1 LSQTNAIEVKNLVK
15 TYGDVYALK
24 NVDLN
29 IADGEYFV
37 LLGPSGGGK
46 TTLLRSIGGFIRPDS
61 GSVDIKGK
69 NVDNLPP
76 DKRPT
81 SMVFQGF
88 ALFPH
93 MSVSE
98 NIGYGLKIQS
108 IENNIIEN
116 KVSRMMDLVGLTG
129 LSKRK
134 PHELSGGQQ
143 QRVQLARALILEND
157 VLLLDEPLSALDA
170 QLRKDMCIELKR
182 LQKTVG
188 ISFVHVT
195 HNQEE
200 AMSVADRIAIIA
212 DGEMIEQGTPKE
224 IYSNPKK
231 KFTAEFIGEKNI
243 FVLLLFVGFFYL
255 LFKSLDQIRDKTK
268 NFAQIFSH
276 TGFSLLLISILLNSF
291 SSREIVKNIQV
302 GETFTLKNEKIIFK
316 KIAIEKEKNYESI
329 VGFFEILDDKNTI
342 INLQPEIRI
351 YNEPEMATSEASIK
365 TTLFKDRFIT
375 INIIKDQNF
384 FNVRYQHK
392 PFMIWIWISTL
403 IIMLGGFF
411 AIFRKSKEVN
421 I

>member
-1 LSQTNAIEVKNLVK
+1 LPNKNSIEVRSLVK

-24 NVDLN
+24 NVDLD

-61 GSVDIKGK
+61 GTVQIKGK

-93 MSVSE
+93 MTVYE
-98 NIGYGLKIQS
+98 NIGYGLKLRSVEKS
-108 IENNIIEN
+108 IIHDRVI
-116 KVSRMMDLVGLTG
+116 KMMDLVGLSG
-129 LSKRK
+129 LSDRK

-212 DGEMIEQGTPKE
+212 DGEMVEQGSPKE

-243 FVLLLFVGFFYL
+243 LNGVVVDFNKSKILVNIEKDQIEVANNNYTIAKNQEISLSIKSESIQISKVSSSKSKGAKNSIAGKVTEITFLGQFIRYLVLLSNNQEIQVRSNNEVEGVSLNDQINL
-255 LFKSLDQIRDKTK
+255 TWSLDD
-268 NFAQIFSH
+268 F
-276 TGFSLLLISILLNSF
+276 LIH
-291 SSREIVKNIQV
+291 
-302 GETFTLKNEKIIFK
+302 
-316 KIAIEKEKNYESI
+316 ES
-329 VGFFEILDDKNTI
+329 
-342 INLQPEIRI
+342 
-351 YNEPEMATSEASIK
+351 
-365 TTLFKDRFIT
+365 
-375 INIIKDQNF
+375 
-384 FNVRYQHK
+384 
-392 PFMIWIWISTL
+392 
-403 IIMLGGFF
+403 
-411 AIFRKSKEVN
+411 
-421 I
+421 

>member
-1 LSQTNAIEVKNLVK
+1 MAKTNAIEVKNLVK
-15 TYGDVYALK
+15 TYGNVYALK

-61 GSVDIKGK
+61 GSVEIKGQ

-93 MSVSE
+93 MNVSQ
-98 NIGYGLKIQS
+98 NIGYGLKLKS
-108 IENNIIEN
+108 VEKNVIEG
-116 KVSRMMDLVGLTG
+116 KVNRMMDLVGLKG
-129 LSKRK
+129 LSNRM

-212 DGEMIEQGTPKE
+212 DGKMVEQGTPKE
-224 IYSNPKK
+224 IYSNPKN

-243 FVLLLFVGFFYL
+243 FEGKVIDFNKTKVVVVIENDNIEIANNNYKIKKNQKVSLSIKSESIQIKKISKTNSKVLNNQIVGKISEITFLGQFVRYL
-255 LFKSLDQIRDKTK
+255 LV
-268 NFAQIFSH
+268 
-276 TGFSLLLISILLNSF
+276 LNNKQ
-291 SSREIVKNIQV
+291 EIQV
-302 GETFTLKNEKIIFK
+302 R
-316 KIAIEKEKNYESI
+316 AYEEL
-329 VGFFEILDDKNTI
+329 V
-342 INLQPEIRI
+342 NLNVNDTVSLSWKLEDF
-351 YNEPEMATSEASIK
+351 
-365 TTLFKDRFIT
+365 LLH
-375 INIIKDQNF
+375 QN
-384 FNVRYQHK
+384 
-392 PFMIWIWISTL
+392 
-403 IIMLGGFF
+403 
-411 AIFRKSKEVN
+411 
-421 I
+421 

>member
-1 LSQTNAIEVKNLVK
+1 LPNKNSIEVRNLVK

-24 NVDLN
+24 NVDLD

-61 GSVDIKGK
+61 GTVQIKGK

-93 MSVSE
+93 MTVYE
-98 NIGYGLKIQS
+98 NIGYGLKLRS
-108 IENNIIEN
+108 VEKNIIHDRVI
-116 KVSRMMDLVGLTG
+116 KMMDLVGLSG
-129 LSKRK
+129 LSDRK

-212 DGEMIEQGTPKE
+212 DGEMVEQGSPKE

-243 FVLLLFVGFFYL
+243 LNGVVVDFNKSKILVNIEKDEIEVANNNYTIAKNQEISLSIKSESIQISKVSSSKTQGAKNSIRGKVTEITFLGQFIRYLVLLSNNQEIQVRSNNEVEGVSLNDQINL
-255 LFKSLDQIRDKTK
+255 TWSLDD
-268 NFAQIFSH
+268 F
-276 TGFSLLLISILLNSF
+276 LIH
-291 SSREIVKNIQV
+291 
-302 GETFTLKNEKIIFK
+302 
-316 KIAIEKEKNYESI
+316 ES
-329 VGFFEILDDKNTI
+329 
-342 INLQPEIRI
+342 
-351 YNEPEMATSEASIK
+351 
-365 TTLFKDRFIT
+365 
-375 INIIKDQNF
+375 
-384 FNVRYQHK
+384 
-392 PFMIWIWISTL
+392 
-403 IIMLGGFF
+403 
-411 AIFRKSKEVN
+411 
-421 I
+421 

>member
-1 LSQTNAIEVKNLVK
+1 MSITNAIEVKNLVK

-61 GSVDIKGK
+61 GTVDIKGK

-98 NIGYGLKIQS
+98 NIGYGLKLQS
-108 IENNIIEN
+108 IEKDTIET

-224 IYSNPKK
+224 IYSNPRK

-243 FVLLLFVGFFYL
+243 FNGKILEFTKEKIIVDIDGANIEVANNNYNIIKNQNVSLSIKSESIQITKDKDTKPENQKNSIKGNVSEITFLGQFVRYL
-255 LFKSLDQIRDKTK
+255 V
-268 NFAQIFSH
+268 
-276 TGFSLLLISILLNSF
+276 LLNSGQ
-291 SSREIVKNIQV
+291 EIQV
-302 GETFTLKNEKIIFK
+302 RSYEEV
-316 KIAIEKEKNYESI
+316 NY
-329 VGFFEILDDKNTI
+329 
-342 INLQPEIRI
+342 INLNDAVKLSWKIEDFLLH
-351 YNEPEMATSEASIK
+351 ES
-365 TTLFKDRFIT
+365 
-375 INIIKDQNF
+375 
-384 FNVRYQHK
+384 
-392 PFMIWIWISTL
+392 
-403 IIMLGGFF
+403 
-411 AIFRKSKEVN
+411 
-421 I
+421 

>member
-1 LSQTNAIEVKNLVK
+1 MAKTNAIEVKNLVK
-15 TYGDVYALK
+15 TYGNVYALK

-61 GSVDIKGK
+61 GSVNIKGQ
-69 NVDNLPP
+69 NVDDLPP
-76 DKRPT
+76 DRRPT

-93 MSVSE
+93 MNVSQ
-98 NIGYGLKIQS
+98 NIGYGLKLKS
-108 IENNIIEN
+108 IDKNIIEN
-116 KVSRMMDLVGLTG
+116 KVNKMMDLVGLKG
-129 LSKRK
+129 LSNRM

-212 DGEMIEQGTPKE
+212 DGEMVEQGTPKE
-224 IYSNPKK
+224 IYSNPKN

-243 FVLLLFVGFFYL
+243 FEGRIKDFN
-255 LFKSLDQIRDKTK
+255 KTK
-268 NFAQIFSH
+268 VVVDIDNDNIEIANNNYKVKKNQKVSLSIKSESIQIKK
-276 TGFSLLLISILLNSF
+276 ISKTNSKVSNNQIVGKISEITFLGQFVRYLVVLNNNQEIQVRSYE
-291 SSREIVKNIQV
+291 EIVN
-302 GETFTLKNEKIIFK
+302 LKVHDTVSLSWKLEDF
-316 KIAIEKEKNYESI
+316 
-329 VGFFEILDDKNTI
+329 L
-342 INLQPEIRI
+342 LH
-351 YNEPEMATSEASIK
+351 
-365 TTLFKDRFIT
+365 
-375 INIIKDQNF
+375 QN
-384 FNVRYQHK
+384 
-392 PFMIWIWISTL
+392 
-403 IIMLGGFF
+403 
-411 AIFRKSKEVN
+411 
-421 I
+421 

>member
-1 LSQTNAIEVKNLVK
+1 LAKTNAIEVKNLVK
-15 TYGDVYALK
+15 TYGNVYALK

-61 GSVDIKGK
+61 GSVNIKGQ
-69 NVDNLPP
+69 NVDDLPP
-76 DKRPT
+76 DRRPT

-93 MSVSE
+93 MNVSQ
-98 NIGYGLKIQS
+98 NIGYGLKLKS
-108 IENNIIEN
+108 IDKNIIEN
-116 KVSRMMDLVGLTG
+116 KVNKMMDLVGLKG
-129 LSKRK
+129 LSNRM

-212 DGEMIEQGTPKE
+212 DGEMVEQGTPKE
-224 IYSNPKK
+224 IYSNPKN

-243 FVLLLFVGFFYL
+243 FEGKIKDFN
-255 LFKSLDQIRDKTK
+255 KTK
-268 NFAQIFSH
+268 VVVDIDNDNIEIANNNYKVKKNQKVSLSIKSESIQIKK
-276 TGFSLLLISILLNSF
+276 ISKTNSKISNNQIVGKISEITFLGQFVRYLVVLNNDQEIQVRSYE
-291 SSREIVKNIQV
+291 EIVN
-302 GETFTLKNEKIIFK
+302 LKVHDTVSLSWKLEDF
-316 KIAIEKEKNYESI
+316 
-329 VGFFEILDDKNTI
+329 L
-342 INLQPEIRI
+342 LH
-351 YNEPEMATSEASIK
+351 
-365 TTLFKDRFIT
+365 
-375 INIIKDQNF
+375 QN
-384 FNVRYQHK
+384 
-392 PFMIWIWISTL
+392 
-403 IIMLGGFF
+403 
-411 AIFRKSKEVN
+411 
-421 I
+421 

>member
-1 LSQTNAIEVKNLVK
+1 MSITNAIEVKNLVK

-98 NIGYGLKIQS
+98 NIGYGLKLQS
-108 IENNIIEN
+108 IEKDIIET
-116 KVSRMMDLVGLTG
+116 KVNRMMDLVGLTG

-224 IYSNPKK
+224 IYSNPRK

-243 FVLLLFVGFFYL
+243 FNGKILEFTKEKIIVDIDGASIEVANNNYNISKNQNVSLSIKSESIQITKDKDTKPENQKNSIKGNVSEITFLGQFVRYL
-255 LFKSLDQIRDKTK
+255 V
-268 NFAQIFSH
+268 
-276 TGFSLLLISILLNSF
+276 LLNSGQ
-291 SSREIVKNIQV
+291 EIQV
-302 GETFTLKNEKIIFK
+302 RS
-316 KIAIEKEKNYESI
+316 YE
-329 VGFFEILDDKNTI
+329 
-342 INLQPEIRI
+342 
-351 YNEPEMATSEASIK
+351 
-365 TTLFKDRFIT
+365 
-375 INIIKDQNF
+375 
-384 FNVRYQHK
+384 
-392 PFMIWIWISTL
+392 
-403 IIMLGGFF
+403 
-411 AIFRKSKEVN
+411 EVN
-421 I
+421 YISLNDAVKLSWKIEDFLLHES

>member
-1 LSQTNAIEVKNLVK
+1 MAKTNAIEVKNLVK
-15 TYGDVYALK
+15 TYGNVYALK

-61 GSVDIKGK
+61 GSVNIKGQ
-69 NVDNLPP
+69 NVDDLPP
-76 DKRPT
+76 DRRPT

-93 MSVSE
+93 MNVSQ
-98 NIGYGLKIQS
+98 NIGYGLKLKS
-108 IENNIIEN
+108 IDKNIIEN
-116 KVSRMMDLVGLTG
+116 KVNKMMDLVGLKG
-129 LSKRK
+129 LSNRM

-212 DGEMIEQGTPKE
+212 DGEMVEQGTPKE
-224 IYSNPKK
+224 IYSNPKN

-243 FVLLLFVGFFYL
+243 FQGRIKDFN
-255 LFKSLDQIRDKTK
+255 KTK
-268 NFAQIFSH
+268 VVVDIDNDNIEIANNNYKFKKNQKVSLSIKSESIQIKK
-276 TGFSLLLISILLNSF
+276 ISKTNSKVSNNQIVGKISEITFLGQFVRYLVVLNNNQEIQVRSYE
-291 SSREIVKNIQV
+291 EIVN
-302 GETFTLKNEKIIFK
+302 LKVHDTVSLSWKLEDF
-316 KIAIEKEKNYESI
+316 
-329 VGFFEILDDKNTI
+329 L
-342 INLQPEIRI
+342 LH
-351 YNEPEMATSEASIK
+351 
-365 TTLFKDRFIT
+365 
-375 INIIKDQNF
+375 QN
-384 FNVRYQHK
+384 
-392 PFMIWIWISTL
+392 
-403 IIMLGGFF
+403 
-411 AIFRKSKEVN
+411 
-421 I
+421 

>member
-1 LSQTNAIEVKNLVK
+1 LVNSNSIKVKNLVK

-24 NVDLN
+24 NVDLE

-61 GSVDIKGK
+61 GTVEIKGK

-93 MSVSE
+93 MTVNE
-98 NIGYGLKIQS
+98 NIGYGLKLRS
-108 IENNIIEN
+108 IDKDIIGE
-116 KVSRMMDLVGLTG
+116 KVTKMMDLVGLSG
-129 LSKRK
+129 LSDRK

-212 DGEMIEQGTPKE
+212 DGEMVEQGTPKE

-231 KFTAEFIGEKNI
+231 KFTAQFIGEKNI
-243 FVLLLFVGFFYL
+243 LNGVVIDFSKSKILVNIEKDEIEVANNNYAISKNQKISLSIKSESIEITKGSANKSKGAKNSISGKVTEITFLGQFIRYLVLLSNNQEIQVRSHNEVRGVSLNDQVNL
-255 LFKSLDQIRDKTK
+255 TWSLDD
-268 NFAQIFSH
+268 F
-276 TGFSLLLISILLNSF
+276 LIH
-291 SSREIVKNIQV
+291 
-302 GETFTLKNEKIIFK
+302 
-316 KIAIEKEKNYESI
+316 ES
-329 VGFFEILDDKNTI
+329 
-342 INLQPEIRI
+342 
-351 YNEPEMATSEASIK
+351 
-365 TTLFKDRFIT
+365 
-375 INIIKDQNF
+375 
-384 FNVRYQHK
+384 
-392 PFMIWIWISTL
+392 
-403 IIMLGGFF
+403 
-411 AIFRKSKEVN
+411 
-421 I
+421 

>member
-1 LSQTNAIEVKNLVK
+1 MPNKNSIEVRSLVK

-24 NVDLN
+24 NVDLD

-61 GSVDIKGK
+61 GTVQIKGK

-93 MSVSE
+93 MTVYE
-98 NIGYGLKIQS
+98 NIGYGLKLRSVEKS
-108 IENNIIEN
+108 IIHDRVI
-116 KVSRMMDLVGLTG
+116 KMMDLVGLSG
-129 LSKRK
+129 LSDRK

-212 DGEMIEQGTPKE
+212 DGEMVEQGSPKE

-243 FVLLLFVGFFYL
+243 LNGVVVDFNKSKILVNIEKDEIEVANNNYTIAKNQEISLSIKSESIQISKVSSSKSKGANNSITGKVTEITFLGQFIRYLVLLSNNQEIQVRSNNEVEGVSLNDQINL
-255 LFKSLDQIRDKTK
+255 TWSLDD
-268 NFAQIFSH
+268 F
-276 TGFSLLLISILLNSF
+276 LIH
-291 SSREIVKNIQV
+291 
-302 GETFTLKNEKIIFK
+302 
-316 KIAIEKEKNYESI
+316 ES
-329 VGFFEILDDKNTI
+329 
-342 INLQPEIRI
+342 
-351 YNEPEMATSEASIK
+351 
-365 TTLFKDRFIT
+365 
-375 INIIKDQNF
+375 
-384 FNVRYQHK
+384 
-392 PFMIWIWISTL
+392 
-403 IIMLGGFF
+403 
-411 AIFRKSKEVN
+411 
-421 I
+421 

>member
-1 LSQTNAIEVKNLVK
+1 MVNSNSIKVKNLVK

-24 NVDLN
+24 NVDLE

-61 GSVDIKGK
+61 GTVEIKGK

-93 MSVSE
+93 MTVNE
-98 NIGYGLKIQS
+98 NIGYGLKLRS
-108 IENNIIEN
+108 IDKDIISE
-116 KVSRMMDLVGLTG
+116 KVTKMMDLVGLSG
-129 LSKRK
+129 LSDRK

-212 DGEMIEQGTPKE
+212 DGEMVEQGTPKE

-243 FVLLLFVGFFYL
+243 LNGVVIDFSKSKILVNIEKDEIEVANNNYAISKNQKISLSIKSESIEITKRSDNKSEGAKNSISGKVTEITFLGQFIRYLVLLSNNQEIQVRSYNEVRGVSLNDQVNL
-255 LFKSLDQIRDKTK
+255 TWSLDD
-268 NFAQIFSH
+268 F
-276 TGFSLLLISILLNSF
+276 LIH
-291 SSREIVKNIQV
+291 
-302 GETFTLKNEKIIFK
+302 
-316 KIAIEKEKNYESI
+316 ES
-329 VGFFEILDDKNTI
+329 
-342 INLQPEIRI
+342 
-351 YNEPEMATSEASIK
+351 
-365 TTLFKDRFIT
+365 
-375 INIIKDQNF
+375 
-384 FNVRYQHK
+384 
-392 PFMIWIWISTL
+392 
-403 IIMLGGFF
+403 
-411 AIFRKSKEVN
+411 
-421 I
+421 

>member
-1 LSQTNAIEVKNLVK
+1 MAKTNAIEVKNLVK
-15 TYGDVYALK
+15 TYGNVYALK

-61 GSVDIKGK
+61 GSVNIKGQ
-69 NVDNLPP
+69 NVDDLPP
-76 DKRPT
+76 DRRPT

-93 MSVSE
+93 MNVSQ
-98 NIGYGLKIQS
+98 NIGYGLKLKS
-108 IENNIIEN
+108 IDKNIIEN
-116 KVSRMMDLVGLTG
+116 KVNKMTDLVGLKG
-129 LSKRK
+129 LSNRM

-212 DGEMIEQGTPKE
+212 DGEMVEQGTPKE
-224 IYSNPKK
+224 IYSNPKN

-243 FVLLLFVGFFYL
+243 FEGKIKDFN
-255 LFKSLDQIRDKTK
+255 KTK
-268 NFAQIFSH
+268 VVVDIDNDNIEIANNNYKVKKNQKVSLSIKSESIQIKK
-276 TGFSLLLISILLNSF
+276 ISKTNSKISNNQIVGKISEITFLGQFVRYLVVLNNKQEIQVRSYE
-291 SSREIVKNIQV
+291 EIVN
-302 GETFTLKNEKIIFK
+302 LKVHDTVSLSWKLEDF
-316 KIAIEKEKNYESI
+316 
-329 VGFFEILDDKNTI
+329 L
-342 INLQPEIRI
+342 LH
-351 YNEPEMATSEASIK
+351 
-365 TTLFKDRFIT
+365 
-375 INIIKDQNF
+375 QN
-384 FNVRYQHK
+384 
-392 PFMIWIWISTL
+392 
-403 IIMLGGFF
+403 
-411 AIFRKSKEVN
+411 
-421 I
+421 

>member
-1 LSQTNAIEVKNLVK
+1 MSNKNSIEVRNLVK
-15 TYGDVYALK
+15 TYGDVFALK
-24 NVDLN
+24 NVDLD

-61 GSVDIKGK
+61 GTVQIKGK

-93 MSVSE
+93 MTVYE
-98 NIGYGLKIQS
+98 NIGYGLKLRSVEKS
-108 IENNIIEN
+108 IIHDRVI
-116 KVSRMMDLVGLTG
+116 KMMDLVGLSG
-129 LSKRK
+129 LSDRK

-212 DGEMIEQGTPKE
+212 DGEMVEQGSPKE

-243 FVLLLFVGFFYL
+243 LNGVVVDFNKSKILVNIEKDEIEVANNNYTIAKNQKISLSIKSESIQISKVSSSKSKGAKNSITGKVTEITFLGQFIRYLVLLSNNQEIQVRSNNEIEGVSLNDQINL
-255 LFKSLDQIRDKTK
+255 TWSLDD
-268 NFAQIFSH
+268 F
-276 TGFSLLLISILLNSF
+276 LIH
-291 SSREIVKNIQV
+291 
-302 GETFTLKNEKIIFK
+302 
-316 KIAIEKEKNYESI
+316 ES
-329 VGFFEILDDKNTI
+329 
-342 INLQPEIRI
+342 
-351 YNEPEMATSEASIK
+351 
-365 TTLFKDRFIT
+365 
-375 INIIKDQNF
+375 
-384 FNVRYQHK
+384 
-392 PFMIWIWISTL
+392 
-403 IIMLGGFF
+403 
-411 AIFRKSKEVN
+411 
-421 I
+421 

>member
-1 LSQTNAIEVKNLVK
+1 MVNSNSIKVKNLVK

-24 NVDLN
+24 NVDLE

-61 GSVDIKGK
+61 GTVEIKGK

-93 MSVSE
+93 MTVNE
-98 NIGYGLKIQS
+98 NIGYGLKLRS
-108 IENNIIEN
+108 IDKDIISE
-116 KVSRMMDLVGLTG
+116 KVTKMMDLVGLSG
-129 LSKRK
+129 LSDRK

-212 DGEMIEQGTPKE
+212 DGEMVEQGTPKE

-243 FVLLLFVGFFYL
+243 LNGVVIDFSKSKILVNIEKDEIEVANNNYAISKNQKISLSIKSESIEITKRSDNKSEGAKNSISGKVTEITFLGQFIRYLVLLSNNQEIQVRSHNEVRGVSLNDQVNL
-255 LFKSLDQIRDKTK
+255 TWSLDD
-268 NFAQIFSH
+268 F
-276 TGFSLLLISILLNSF
+276 LIH
-291 SSREIVKNIQV
+291 
-302 GETFTLKNEKIIFK
+302 
-316 KIAIEKEKNYESI
+316 ES
-329 VGFFEILDDKNTI
+329 
-342 INLQPEIRI
+342 
-351 YNEPEMATSEASIK
+351 
-365 TTLFKDRFIT
+365 
-375 INIIKDQNF
+375 
-384 FNVRYQHK
+384 
-392 PFMIWIWISTL
+392 
-403 IIMLGGFF
+403 
-411 AIFRKSKEVN
+411 
-421 I
+421 

>member
-1 LSQTNAIEVKNLVK
+1 MAKTNAIEVKNLVK
-15 TYGDVYALK
+15 TYGNVYALK

-61 GSVDIKGK
+61 GSVNIKGQ
-69 NVDNLPP
+69 NVDDLPP
-76 DKRPT
+76 DRRPT

-93 MSVSE
+93 MNVSQ
-98 NIGYGLKIQS
+98 NIGYGLKLKS
-108 IENNIIEN
+108 IDKNIIEN
-116 KVSRMMDLVGLTG
+116 KVNKMMDLVGLKG
-129 LSKRK
+129 LSNRM

-212 DGEMIEQGTPKE
+212 DGEMVEQGTPKE
-224 IYSNPKK
+224 IYSNPKN

-243 FVLLLFVGFFYL
+243 FEGKIKDFN
-255 LFKSLDQIRDKTK
+255 KTK
-268 NFAQIFSH
+268 VFVDIDNDNIEIANNNYKVKKNKKVSLSIKSESIQIKK
-276 TGFSLLLISILLNSF
+276 ISKTNSKVSNNQIIGKISEITFLGQCVRYLVVLNNNQEIQVRSYE
-291 SSREIVKNIQV
+291 EIVN
-302 GETFTLKNEKIIFK
+302 LKVHDTVSLSWKLEDF
-316 KIAIEKEKNYESI
+316 
-329 VGFFEILDDKNTI
+329 L
-342 INLQPEIRI
+342 LH
-351 YNEPEMATSEASIK
+351 
-365 TTLFKDRFIT
+365 
-375 INIIKDQNF
+375 QN
-384 FNVRYQHK
+384 
-392 PFMIWIWISTL
+392 
-403 IIMLGGFF
+403 
-411 AIFRKSKEVN
+411 
-421 I
+421 

>member
-1 LSQTNAIEVKNLVK
+1 MSITNAIEVKNLVK

-61 GSVDIKGK
+61 GTVDIKGK
-69 NVDNLPP
+69 NVDDLPP

-98 NIGYGLKIQS
+98 NIGYGLKLQS
-108 IENNIIEN
+108 IEKDIIET

-224 IYSNPKK
+224 IYSNPRK

-243 FVLLLFVGFFYL
+243 FNGKILEFTKEKIIVDIDGANIEVANNNYNISKNQNVSLSIKSESIQITKDKDTKPENQKNSIKGNVSEITFLGQFVRYL
-255 LFKSLDQIRDKTK
+255 V
-268 NFAQIFSH
+268 
-276 TGFSLLLISILLNSF
+276 LLNSGQ
-291 SSREIVKNIQV
+291 EIQV
-302 GETFTLKNEKIIFK
+302 RSYEEV
-316 KIAIEKEKNYESI
+316 NY
-329 VGFFEILDDKNTI
+329 
-342 INLQPEIRI
+342 INLNDAVKLSWKIEDFLLH
-351 YNEPEMATSEASIK
+351 ES
-365 TTLFKDRFIT
+365 
-375 INIIKDQNF
+375 
-384 FNVRYQHK
+384 
-392 PFMIWIWISTL
+392 
-403 IIMLGGFF
+403 
-411 AIFRKSKEVN
+411 
-421 I
+421 

>member
-1 LSQTNAIEVKNLVK
+1 MANTNSIEVRNLVK

-24 NVDLN
+24 NVDLD

-61 GSVDIKGK
+61 GTVQIKGK

-93 MSVSE
+93 MSVYE
-98 NIGYGLKIQS
+98 NIGYGLKLRS
-108 IENNIIEN
+108 IEKSVIHD
-116 KVSRMMDLVGLTG
+116 KVIKMMDLVGLSG
-129 LSKRK
+129 LSDRK

-212 DGEMIEQGTPKE
+212 DGEMIEHGSPKQ

-243 FVLLLFVGFFYL
+243 LDGVVLDFN
-255 LFKSLDQIRDKTK
+255 KSKIKVDIGKDEIEVANNNYTISKNKKISLSIKSESIQIKKISAGKSQKTK
-268 NFAQIFSH
+268 NGIFGKV
-276 TGFSLLLISILLNSF
+276 TEITFLGQFVRYLVLLSNNQ
-291 SSREIVKNIQV
+291 EIQV
-302 GETFTLKNEKIIFK
+302 R
-316 KIAIEKEKNYESI
+316 S
-329 VGFFEILDDKNTI
+329 
-342 INLQPEIRI
+342 
-351 YNEPEMATSEASIK
+351 YNE
-365 TTLFKDRFIT
+365 
-375 INIIKDQNF
+375 IKD
-384 FNVRYQHK
+384 
-392 PFMIWIWISTL
+392 ISL
-403 IIMLGGFF
+403 ND
-411 AIFRKSKEVN
+411 KVN
-421 I
+421 LMWDLEDFLVHES